1 MKNNQIDEYHQQ
13 RFRLYLKERKLKT
26 MDNVVAELVTRH
38 RKGENI
44 AKHVSLVIGEDHEDY
59 MLNLC
64 RMGENTKTIR

>member
-1 MKNNQIDEYHQQ
+1 MKRNQIDEYHQQ
-13 RFRLYLKERKLKT
+13 RFRLYLKERKFKT
-26 MDNVVAELVTRH
+26 MDKVVTELVTRH

-64 RMGENTKTIR
+64 RMGENTKSIR